1 MMPEWGLVCLRAEYS
16 HGYPSGSQGLNNS
29 RCRDFTSENRTF
41 SDPMRCCSV
50 PIGLR
55 WLQYPLSEVVPP
67 MSELTVN
74 AVSVEMSLL
83 MLRAED
89 FVRAAKAPA
98 TLRAYRSDWAHF
110 ESWCQA
116 HQLPALPAE
125 PATVALYI
133 TDLASC
139 RTAGTITRRL
149 TSITKAHQSA
159 GFATPSTTRH
169 LAVSETLKGVRRTI
183 GTAQKCKAPLLTK
196 DLRKIVEHL
205 PSGLIG
211 VRDRAVLLIGYAGGF
226 RRSELAGLIVEDV
239 NFTED
244 GLIISLRHSKTDQ
257 EGQGRKIG
265 IPRGAHPD
273 TCPVRSLRDWVS
285 IAGIETGPLF
295 RAITRHAKLS
305 DVSLNSDSVA
315 LIVKRAAH
323 RAGYDPSTLGG
334 HSLRAGL
341 ATQAAMN
348 GATEL
353 TIMKQTGHRS
363 LAMLRRY
370 IRDGD
375 LWRRNAAAS
384 LGL

>member
-1 MMPEWGLVCLRAEYS
+1 VLTGAKMAAVSSVVRGGPADVRT
-16 HGYPSGSQGLNNS
+16 
-29 RCRDFTSENRTF
+29 RCECCFGRDVR
-41 SDPMRCCSV
+41 SDAAGG
-50 PIGLR
+50 GLR
-55 WLQYPLSEVVPP
+55 PGRKGTRDSPGLSIRLGALRILVPGTP
-67 MSELTVN
+67 TSCTPG
-74 AVSVEMSLL
+74 
-83 MLRAED
+83 R
-89 FVRAAKAPA
+89 
-98 TLRAYRSDWAHF
+98 TG
-110 ESWCQA
+110 
-116 HQLPALPAE
+116 
-125 PATVALYI
+125 ALYI

-139 RTAGTITRRL
+139 RAAGTITRRL

-169 LAVSETLKGVRRTI
+169 LAVSETLKGIRRTI

-205 PSGLIG
+205 PAGLIG
-211 VRDRAVLLIGYAGGF
+211 ARDRALLLIGYAGGF

-257 EGQGRKIG
+257 EGQGRKVG

-273 TCPVRSLRDWVS
+273 NCPVRSLREWES
-285 IAGIETGPLF
+285 TAGIETGPLF

-305 DVSLNSDSVA
+305 NVQLNSDSVA

-375 LWRRNAAAS
+375 LWRRNEAAS